1 MPLEIRDY
9 KDGIQ
14 FSAIIQP
21 RASSNKICG
30 LQDKYL
36 KIRLTSPPVD
46 GAANKMCIKF
56 LAKILSVSSSQIMIV
71 SGQQGRKKIIRIE
84 GIGTSEF
91 FNKIPSITQSW
102 LLKKKQD
109 CRKLFYYFLNLFL
122 PIVLADLLL
131 GRLKWLKL
139 LSTWTA

>member
-46 GAANKMCIKF
+46 DAANKMCIKF
-56 LAKILSVSSSQIMIV
+56 LAKILTVSSSQIMIV

-91 FNKIPSITQSW
+91 LKKIPSIAQSW
-102 LLKKKQD
+102 LLNKNQD
-109 CRKLFYYFLNLFL
+109 CRKLFYF
-122 PIVLADLLL
+122 
-131 GRLKWLKL
+131 
-139 LSTWTA
+139 

>member
-21 RASSNKICG
+21 RASRNKICG
-30 LQDKYL
+30 LRDKYL

-56 LAKILSVSSSQIMIV
+56 LAKILSVSSSQITIV

-84 GIGTSEF
+84 GMDTSGF
-91 FNKIPSITQSW
+91 LKKIFSITQS
-102 LLKKKQD
+102 
-109 CRKLFYYFLNLFL
+109 
-122 PIVLADLLL
+122 
-131 GRLKWLKL
+131 
-139 LSTWTA
+139 

>member
-21 RASSNKICG
+21 RASNNKICG

-46 GAANKMCIKF
+46 GAANKMCINF

-84 GIGTSEF
+84 GMGTSEF
-91 FNKIPSITQSW
+91 FKKIYSIAQ
-102 LLKKKQD
+102 
-109 CRKLFYYFLNLFL
+109 R
-122 PIVLADLLL
+122 
-131 GRLKWLKL
+131 
-139 LSTWTA
+139 

>member
-56 LAKILSVSSSQIMIV
+56 LAKILTVSSSQIMIV

-84 GIGTSEF
+84 GMGISEF
-91 FNKIPSITQSW
+91 FKKIPSIEKIRQE
-102 LLKKKQD
+102 KKTLIAAIKMSAQESH
-109 CRKLFYYFLNLFL
+109 
-122 PIVLADLLL
+122 VLQ
-131 GRLKWLKL
+131 KNKK
-139 LSTWTA
+139 

>member
-1 MPLEIRDY
+1 MHLEIRDY

-46 GAANKMCIKF
+46 GAANKMCIMF
-56 LAKILSVSSSQIMIV
+56 LAKILSVNSSKIMIV

-84 GIGTSEF
+84 DMRISEF
-91 FNKIPSITQSW
+91 LKKIPSIEQ
-102 LLKKKQD
+102 
-109 CRKLFYYFLNLFL
+109 N
-122 PIVLADLLL
+122 
-131 GRLKWLKL
+131 
-139 LSTWTA
+139 

>member
-1 MPLEIRDY
+1 MTLRIKEY

-14 FSAIIQP
+14 FSVIIQP
-21 RASSNKICG
+21 RASTNKICG

-84 GIGTSEF
+84 GMGASEF
-91 FNKIPSITQSW
+91 FNKIPSITQS
-102 LLKKKQD
+102 
-109 CRKLFYYFLNLFL
+109 
-122 PIVLADLLL
+122 
-131 GRLKWLKL
+131 
-139 LSTWTA
+139 

>member
-21 RASSNKICG
+21 RASNNKICG

-46 GAANKMCIKF
+46 DAANKMCIKF
-56 LAKILSVSSSQIMIV
+56 LANILTISSSQIMIV
-71 SGQQGRKKIIRIE
+71 RGQQGRKKIIRIE
-84 GIGTSEF
+84 GMGISEF
-91 FNKIPSITQSW
+91 LKKIPSIAQS
-102 LLKKKQD
+102 
-109 CRKLFYYFLNLFL
+109 
-122 PIVLADLLL
+122 
-131 GRLKWLKL
+131 
-139 LSTWTA
+139 